1 MKDSHYFI
9 IMFLDI
15 INIKGAKSPRKQPP
29 QAGFESSVGWANTPT
44 MGLELLLLVI
54 GLWGHEVLS
63 NRVVGHEGY

>member
-54 GLWGHEVLS
+54 GL
-63 NRVVGHEGY
+63 